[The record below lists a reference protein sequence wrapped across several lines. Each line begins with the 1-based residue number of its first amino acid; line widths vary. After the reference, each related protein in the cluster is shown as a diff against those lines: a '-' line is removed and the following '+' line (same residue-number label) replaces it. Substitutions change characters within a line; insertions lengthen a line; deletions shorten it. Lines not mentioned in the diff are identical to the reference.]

1 MAMRLG
7 LSVNPVRNLYHGF
20 EKRGQT
26 ITRVTSTR
34 LELDNKYRE
43 AKGCCICHIVEVRQ
57 TTLRPHGSWHVLL
70 GAATNLDS
78 GRVHVYVNL

>member
-1 MAMRLG
+1 MAMQLG
-7 LSVNPVRNLYHGF
+7 LSVNLVRESVSRF
-20 EKRGQT
+20 REESQA

-57 TTLRPHGSWHVLL
+57 TTLHTHGSWHVLL
-70 GAATNLDS
+70 GAATNYRL